1 MKNLS
6 RLMLICFTT
15 ASLIASAVGPAD
27 AAAKV
32 EQRILVLNQN
42 IKSFI
47 GAIKLEFNAAKNKY
61 GNRVF
66 DSTYPVS
73 SESNTKLGDIGIER
87 IVVGF
92 ADPGVTGTGTSSSA
106 SFNLNPTQY
115 SSGASSNTGFLK
127 ELVKYSVTQTTLN
140 CPNAPSDCTMVYDC
154 PHDYSNKFLIEIDF
168 ISDTA
173 INPLPISG
181 KKLLFVAKSTGS
193 ATIDF
198 SALEN
203 STSASTD
210 MTNIDYF
217 DCINVKSLPGVGV
230 NNGNRFGEQ
239 SAGSTSVNL
248 GQGVTDGSGS
258 SQAGF
263 AGCFSYP
270 NFRNCGI
277 CSTTMK
283 TCGG

>member
-6 RLMLICFTT
+6 RLMLICFTS
-15 ASLIASAVGPAD
+15 ASLVASAVGPAD

-32 EQRILVLNQN
+32 EQRIRDLRKN
-42 IKSFI
+42 INGFI
-47 GAIKLEFNAAKNKY
+47 GAIQSEFNATKNKY
-61 GNRVF
+61 SNRVF

-106 SFNLNPTQY
+106 SFNLNPTQS
-115 SSGASSNTGFLK
+115 SSGSSSNTGFLK
-127 ELVKYSVTQTTLN
+127 ELVNYSVSQATLN
-140 CPNAPSDCTMVYDC
+140 CPDAPSDCTMLADC
-154 PHDYSNKFLIEIDF
+154 AHDFSNKFLIEIDF
-168 ISDTA
+168 IADTS

-181 KKLLFVAKSTGS
+181 KKLLFVAKSSGS
-193 ATIDF
+193 AVIDKT
-198 SALEN
+198 ALDN

-217 DCINVKSLPGVGV
+217 DCINVKSVSGTV

-239 SAGSTSVNL
+239 SAGATSVNL
-248 GQGVTDGSGS
+248 GQGVTDGSGT

-263 AGCFSYP
+263 AGCFAYP

-283 TCGG
+283 TCGS